1 MPPDGAAGQL
11 PTKNLILA
19 GEPETFS
26 DYAHPYHMVS
36 KRKKGLSKFIKLWS
50 YRQCLS
56 IAQFLLQISPLFV
69 FISSGCITLTIIS
82 FVQETLTHSLVS
94 VTSRLLER

>member
-36 KRKKGLSKFIKLWS
+36 KRQKGLSKFIKLWS
-50 YRQCLS
+50 YSYNS
-56 IAQFLLQISPLFV
+56 IIRPGR
-69 FISSGCITLTIIS
+69 SSA
-82 FVQETLTHSLVS
+82 
-94 VTSRLLER
+94 